1 MLEVAG
7 YAPIQ
12 KVYKTQTKTGREY
25 LLYPEQE
32 MLFMLLANNVTESVR
47 DYKINLASNN
57 GVRSQYIS
65 RDLDHT
71 VESYMNY
78 KTIKISFE

>member
-7 YAPIQ
+7 YAPIL
-12 KVYKTQTKTGREY
+12 KHYKTATKTGREY
-25 LLYPEQE
+25 LLYEEQE
-32 MLFMLLANNVTESVR
+32 CLFMLLANNVTESVR